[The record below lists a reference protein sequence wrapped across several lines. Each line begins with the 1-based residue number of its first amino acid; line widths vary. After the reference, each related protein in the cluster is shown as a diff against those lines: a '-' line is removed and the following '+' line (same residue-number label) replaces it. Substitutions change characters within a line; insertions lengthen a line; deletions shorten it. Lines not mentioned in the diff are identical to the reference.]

1 MHEVPTTSFSIA
13 NYCEICRC
21 LCRHCLLDSRYCAT
35 GVEYERGEA
44 LAARVFAEIKAER
57 PELSTLFYAG
67 YCMDLPQIGRYI
79 RFTGNAFL
87 QCNGM
92 GMKSERE
99 AEEWM
104 RAAKD
109 AGARLLDMT
118 FYGVGGQHD
127 AFAGRKGDFEYL
139 LLLIDCAHRAGL
151 DVEASVALTRTN
163 MEQMP
168 KLYALLGAHGVEK
181 THVFLSHAKGRGID
195 LTDERLTDEDFER
208 LCPQAKEHFSKIP
221 HKTEAEW
228 IARATMAPASSSD
241 ALPRAT
247 DSNVTAGVT
256 SASAPSSDALPR
268 ATDSNVTAGV
278 TSASAPSSGA
288 FPRATDSN
296 VTAGVTS
303 ASAPSSD
310 AFPRATGRNVT
321 LVLTPDNIEKYEKM
335 PAAAIVSELEEMDGA
350 FYRAIPGPEELARL
364 VGKPENRQIFR
375 FRDLYLEWQKR
386 YMAQTGLKIYDMND
400 ERHSFSVRMYAEREA
415 VG

>member
-21 LCRHCLLDSRYCAT
+21 LCRHCLLDSRYRAT

-139 LLLIDCAHRAGL
+139 LLLIDCAHRVGL

-163 MEQMP
+163 MAQMP

-208 LCPQAKEHFSKIP
+208 LCPQAKAHFSKIP

-241 ALPRAT
+241 AFPRAT
-247 DSNVTAGVT
+247 DSNVIAGVS
-256 SASAPSSDALPR
+256 SASAPSSDAFPHETGLN
-268 ATDSNVTAGV
+268 TTAGR
-278 TSASAPSSGA
+278 TMAPV
-288 FPRATDSN
+288 P
-296 VTAGVTS
+296 
-303 ASAPSSD
+303 
-310 AFPRATGRNVT
+310 FPRATGRNVT

-335 PAAAIVSELEEMDGA
+335 PATAIVSELEEMDGA

>member
-21 LCRHCLLDSRYCAT
+21 LCRHCLLDSRYRAT

-44 LAARVFAEIKAER
+44 LAARVFTEIKAER

-79 RFTGNAFL
+79 RFTGNSFL

-139 LLLIDCAHRAGL
+139 LLLIGCAHRAGL

-163 MEQMP
+163 MAQMP

-195 LTDERLTDEDFER
+195 LMEERLTDADFER
-208 LCPQAKEHFSKIP
+208 LCPQAKAHFSKIP

-228 IARATMAPASSSD
+228 IARATMAPASSPSASPYATGSNMTAGATIASASSSG
-241 ALPRAT
+241 ALPRAAGC
-247 DSNVTAGVT
+247 NVTAGAT
-256 SASAPSSDALPR
+256 IASAPSP
-268 ATDSNVTAGV
+268 
-278 TSASAPSSGA
+278 GA
-288 FPRATDSN
+288 FPHETGLN
-296 VTAGVTS
+296 TTAGETM
-303 ASAPSSD
+303 AP
-310 AFPRATGRNVT
+310 APFPRATGRNVT

-335 PAAAIVSELEEMDGA
+335 PAAAIVSELEELDEA
-350 FYRAIPGPEELARL
+350 FYRAIPGPEALARL